1 MMRTA
6 FIAIVGR
13 PNVGK
18 SRLLNAICG
27 EKIAIV
33 SPKPQT
39 TRNRISGIVTK
50 GEDQYVFLDT
60 PGLHKPKNYLGQYMT
75 KAISTTIAEVDAAL
89 LVVEANGKV
98 GPAEREILTQLSQ
111 AKLPCILVVNKIDHY
126 NGREVGDTILAYQ
139 NLYDYAAV
147 VPTSALREKNID
159 ILLEECKQFMHQGS
173 WHYEEDDITDQPER
187 QIAAEI
193 VREKILRTCD
203 QEIPHGTAV
212 IIEDFIDEDTLLTI
226 RATIYC
232 ERDTHKTILIGKGGE
247 QLKKIGTY
255 AREDMERFFGTKVYL
270 DLWVK
275 VKEHWRENLSALNRM
290 GYNRNDLG

>member
-1 MMRTA
+1 MRTA

-18 SRLLNAICG
+18 SRLLNAITG

-39 TRNRISGIVTK
+39 TRNRISGILTL
-50 GEDQYVFLDT
+50 GEDQYVFMDT
-60 PGLHKPKNYLGQYMT
+60 PGLHRPRNYLGQYMA

-98 GPAEREILTQLSQ
+98 GPAEQEILKQLEQ
-111 AKLPCILVVNKIDHY
+111 ADLPCILVVNKTDHY
-126 NGREVGDTILAYQ
+126 NGKEIGDTILAYRD
-139 NLYDYAAV
+139 LYDFSAV
-147 VPTSALREKNID
+147 VPVSALREKNID
-159 ILLEECKQFMHQGS
+159 VLLDECKQFMHEGS
-173 WHYEEDDITDQPER
+173 WYYEEDDITDQPER

-212 IIEDFIDEDTLLTI
+212 IIEDFREEGKLLSI

-232 ERDTHKTILIGKGGE
+232 ERDTHKTIIIGKNGE
-247 QLKKIGTY
+247 QLKKIGSY
-255 AREDMERFFGTKVYL
+255 AREDMEKFFGIKVYL

-275 VKEHWRENLSALNRM
+275 VKEHWRDNLGALNQM
-290 GYNRNDLG
+290 GYNKNDLS

>member
-1 MMRTA
+1 MRTA

-39 TRNRISGIVTK
+39 TRNRITGVLTQ
-50 GEDQYVFLDT
+50 GEDQFVFLDT
-60 PGLHKPKNYLGQYMT
+60 PGLHKPRTQLGQYMS

-98 GPAEREILTQLSQ
+98 GPAEREILNQLAQ

-147 VPTSALREKNID
+147 VPLSALREKHID
-159 ILLEECKQFMHQGS
+159 TLLEECRQFMHEGM

-187 QIAAEI
+187 QIAAEMI
-193 VREKILRTCD
+193 REKILRTCD

-212 IIEDFIDEDTLLTI
+212 VIEEFVDEGTLLSI
-226 RATIYC
+226 RATVYC
-232 ERDTHKTILIGKGGE
+232 ERDTHKSIIIGKGGE
-247 QLKKIGTY
+247 QLKKIGSY
-255 AREDMERFFGTKVYL
+255 AREDLEHFFDTKVFL

-275 VKEHWRENLSALNRM
+275 VKENWRDNLGALNQF
-290 GYNRNDLG
+290 GYNKHDLG